1 MGKKRKASGRASGEG
16 IRCGIDP
23 SAAKLRIST
32 YEDVADS
39 EDEFHLNREKI
50 LLDEGPD
57 RKRQRRREEEGSESN
72 DESLTSANMRS
83 DAFLQPSDEEVLADA
98 SDGSDEDEEG
108 SSASDEVSNHRKS
121 LGGFGEASRTGRAG
135 SEASESAAEDEVE
148 EGWGTSKKDYY
159 NADAIETEADALEEE
174 AEAIRLQK
182 KQLQGMT
189 EADFGFD
196 EAAWLEAVDGV
207 AEDEDNEHDVVLKEV
222 LPQLEITDTMGPEER
237 TKIMTTRYPEFE
249 PLANEFLRLR
259 SVHEDLMLNPGSQTV
274 FVKLRALSAY
284 LAALS
289 MYFALFT
296 SGISENGQPI
306 AKPSSELR
314 DHPIMETLVQCRAL
328 WEKCEDQ
335 EVMHVMEMAAP
346 AGSWIQP
353 DNPVEKDTLSAQK
366 PTNGVKHPADK
377 LSKKK
382 TSRKS
387 KAQREAETALAEAD
401 AQRAERLQRTEEDL
415 AKLSIL
421 KFPTKKTSK
430 ASNPQET
437 SHLAA
442 ADNDSDFGEETALTA
457 HEAEEKAKRK
467 KTLRFYTSQIAQKSN
482 KRDTAGRDAGGDAD
496 IPYRE
501 RFKDK
506 QVRLNR
512 DAEAKGRKR
521 SDYAGD
527 ALGGESDEED
537 RRAAKEIRGDASDED
552 YYDLV
557 AARSQKKKS
566 EKAALAAAHEQ
577 AAKEGGLVR
586 IIEEVQEDGK
596 RAITYAIEKNKGL
609 TPKRKKDVR
618 NPRVKKRKKY
628 EDKKKKLNSIRQV
641 YKGGEGR
648 GGYGGELTGIK
659 KGLVR
664 SVKL

>member
-1 MGKKRKASGRASGEG
+1 M
-16 IRCGIDP
+16 
-23 SAAKLRIST
+23 
-32 YEDVADS
+32 
-39 EDEFHLNREKI
+39 
-50 LLDEGPD
+50 
-57 RKRQRRREEEGSESN
+57 
-72 DESLTSANMRS
+72 SL
-83 DAFLQPSDEEVLADA
+83 DAFLQPSDEEVLGDA
-98 SDGSDEDEEG
+98 SDGSDENEQCY
-108 SSASDEVSNHRKS
+108 SASDAELDQNKP
-121 LGGFGEASRTGRAG
+121 LGGLGKASRAGRAG
-135 SEASESAAEDEVE
+135 SETSEPAGEDGVE

-174 AEAIRLQK
+174 TEAIRLQK

-196 EAAWLEAVDGV
+196 EGAWLETADGG
-207 AEDEDNEHDVVLKEV
+207 AEDEDNERDGVLREV
-222 LPQLEITDTMGPEER
+222 LPQLEITDAMGPEER

-259 SVHEDLMLNPGSQTV
+259 SVHEDLMSNPGSQAV

-296 SGISENGQPI
+296 SGISENGQPT

-314 DHPIMETLVQCRAL
+314 DHPIMEALVQFRAL
-328 WEKCEDQ
+328 WKKCEDQ
-335 EVMHVMEMAAP
+335 GVLHVMENAVP
-346 AGSWIQP
+346 ADSWIELRTP
-353 DNPVEKDTLSAQK
+353 TEKDTLIAQNA
-366 PTNGVKHPADK
+366 TNDVKHPVEK
-377 LSKKK
+377 PSRKKN
-382 TSRKS
+382 SRKS
-387 KAQREAETALAEAD
+387 KAQREAETALAEAV
-401 AQRAERLQRTEEDL
+401 ARRAERLRRTEEDL
-415 AKLSIL
+415 AKLSTL
-421 KFPTKKTSK
+421 KFPPKKAPKTL
-430 ASNPQET
+430 NLQET
-437 SHLAA
+437 GDLAVV
-442 ADNDSDFGEETALTA
+442 DDDSDFGEETALTA
-457 HEAEEKAKRK
+457 HEAEEKANRK

-506 QVRLNR
+506 QARLSSE
-512 DAEAKGRKR
+512 AEAKSRKR
-521 SDYAGD
+521 PDTAGD
-527 ALGGESDEED
+527 ALGGESDEDD
-537 RRAAKEIRGDASDED
+537 RRVAREIRGDACDED

-586 IIEEVQEDGK
+586 VVEEIQEDGK

-628 EDKKKKLNSIRQV
+628 EDKKKKLSSVRQV